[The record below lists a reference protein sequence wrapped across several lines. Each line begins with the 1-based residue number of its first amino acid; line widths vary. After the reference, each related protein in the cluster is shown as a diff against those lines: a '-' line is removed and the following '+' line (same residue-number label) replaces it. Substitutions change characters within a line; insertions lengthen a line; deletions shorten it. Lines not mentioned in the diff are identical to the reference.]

1 MAFLASVNKLRNSR
15 KTKAQ
20 IAERKRPPESEEGAF
35 WLHFICVGSKSLKDS
50 GSFLAFCLL
59 CKLHSSAPP
68 QIISANSGRGGEVG
82 GGLGG
87 DGGMYLEATKWC
99 FMISYL
105 WVIGAAASAL
115 ALAPD
120 PTPFGMQLLLHLELN
135 PTPNPNL
142 NLNQNLYLHLRVCV
156 IPWANNGNNYSAKCS
171 QPKNRWTP
179 LFTRYKKSGCSI
191 ARVYGW
197 KIYG

>member
-1 MAFLASVNKLRNSR
+1 MAFLASVNKLKNSR

-50 GSFLAFCLL
+50 DSFLAFCLL

-68 QIISANSGRGGEVG
+68 QIISANSGRG
-82 GGLGG
+82 LGA
-87 DGGMYLEATKWC
+87 DGGMYLGATKWC

-120 PTPFGMQLLLHLELN
+120 PTPFACNCSCIWNWIQLRIWIRIRICICICACVSFLEQIMATIIRANAACPRTNGLLFLHG
-135 PTPNPNL
+135 TKKWV
-142 NLNQNLYLHLRVCV
+142 LY
-156 IPWANNGNNYSAKCS
+156 
-171 QPKNRWTP
+171 
-179 LFTRYKKSGCSI
+179 
-191 ARVYGW
+191 
-197 KIYG
+197 